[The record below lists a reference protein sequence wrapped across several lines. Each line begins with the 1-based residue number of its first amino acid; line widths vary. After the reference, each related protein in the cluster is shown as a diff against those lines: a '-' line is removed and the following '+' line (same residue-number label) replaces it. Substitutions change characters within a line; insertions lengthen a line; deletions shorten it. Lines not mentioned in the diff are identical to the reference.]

1 MYEKITMK
9 TSNKWLHRFAV
20 LTACCTFILIFMG
33 GLVKSTESGLAVP
46 DWPTTYGE
54 NMFKF
59 PLSSMV
65 GGILYEHSHRLAASF
80 VGFCILILA
89 IWIGFSN
96 QNKSIKILGWS
107 ALGAVIVQGIL
118 GGITVLF
125 FLPAWISVTHGILA
139 QITFCFTI
147 AIAVV
152 TSNHWKSAKQIVYSS
167 SLKLWS
173 FITTGV
179 IWLQLVIG
187 AIMRHTESGLAALD
201 FPTMNGKW
209 LPSFSK
215 SALEKINNT
224 RLLMSFE
231 NILELETITTG
242 QLFIHFLHRFW
253 GYVVFFLVSWFV
265 IKILREISLPRFIK
279 MSSMGLGIL
288 LITQIGLGS
297 ITVLSH
303 KAVVITTLH
312 VTNGAA
318 VLGSAFFLTLWINRK
333 LLGERS

>member
-9 TSNKWLHRFAV
+9 TSNKWLNRFAV
-20 LTACCTFILIFMG
+20 FTMLCTFILIFIG

-54 NMFKF
+54 NMFTF

-80 VGFCILILA
+80 VGFCILIMA
-89 IWIGFSN
+89 FWIGFSN
-96 QNKSIKILGWS
+96 QKKLLKILGWS
-107 ALGAVIVQGIL
+107 TLGAVIIQGIL

-125 FLPAWISVTHGILA
+125 FLPAWISVTHGTLA
-139 QITFCFTI
+139 QITFCLTI
-147 AIAVV
+147 ALAVV
-152 TSNHWKSAKQIVYSS
+152 TSNRWKTAEQITVTS

-173 FITTGV
+173 LITMV
-179 IWLQLVIG
+179 FIWLQLVIG
-187 AIMRHTESGLAALD
+187 AIMRHTESGLAAMD

-215 SALEKINNT
+215 TALEEINNS

-231 NILELETITTG
+231 NILDLETITTG
-242 QLFIHFLHRFW
+242 QLFIHFLHRSW
-253 GYVVFFLVSWFV
+253 GYVVFFLVGWFMF
-265 IKILREISLPRFIK
+265 KILRDVSLPRFLK
-279 MSSMGLGIL
+279 MSAMGLGVL
-288 LITQIGLGS
+288 LVTQIGLGVM
-297 ITVLSH
+297 TVLSH
-303 KAVVITTLH
+303 KTVFITTLH

-318 VLGSAFFLTLWINRK
+318 VLGTAFFLSLWMLRK
-333 LLGERS
+333 